1 MYIAGILNHMNAILA
16 KSETSTE
23 ITQSSIIV
31 WRSNR
36 LRNDLNFND
45 QNIHEFF
52 SLFFTAG
59 CVHR

>member
-31 WRSNR
+31 
-36 LRNDLNFND
+36 
-45 QNIHEFF
+45 
-52 SLFFTAG
+52 
-59 CVHR
+59 